1 MGELDG
7 QLDRVHLSDTLG
19 SSVGMSDRKQD
30 MDAVRSAEFKEA
42 FDEFDKD
49 KSGTISPEELL
60 GVLRAM
66 GQNPTEDELLNLVL
80 EVDIDG
86 NGTIEFEEFLTMM
99 KKKASEADEESD
111 LREAFKIFD
120 RDKDGFIS
128 MKELKKVCSMLGT
141 MLTKEELDEFMA
153 EADKDGNGKLD
164 YDEFVK
170 MLLQY

>member
-1 MGELDG
+1 MGIVRSS
-7 QLDRVHLSDTLG
+7 QDTQHTPMEG
-19 SSVGMSDRKQD
+19 KRD
-30 MDAVRSAEFKEA
+30 MDQLLNAEFKEA
-42 FDEFDKD
+42 FDEFDTD

-86 NGTIEFEEFLTMM
+86 NGTIEFEGFLTMM
-99 KKKASEADEESD
+99 KKKASEADEEAD

-120 RDKDGFIS
+120 RDKDGYIS